1 MCIYINFLF
10 GTEMRCALG
19 VHVRCG
25 YIVICK
31 MSTQYGLVAGKDQ
44 VPLQSVSVSGQI
56 KGYVAGLDINL
67 CYHNSS
73 DSPLEVLFRFPVDEA
88 MAVVGLEAKIA
99 GRTIKGVVS
108 VYCAR
113 YPNVSAVT

>member
-1 MCIYINFLF
+1 
-10 GTEMRCALG
+10 
-19 VHVRCG
+19 
-25 YIVICK
+25 
-31 MSTQYGLVAGKDQ
+31 MSTQYGLVVGKYQ

-88 MAVVGLEAKIA
+88 MAVVGLEANIA
-99 GRTIKGVVS
+99 GRTIRGVVS
-108 VYCAR
+108 IYCPTH
-113 YPNVSAVT
+113 PNISVVTR

>member
-1 MCIYINFLF
+1 M
-10 GTEMRCALG
+10 M
-19 VHVRCG
+19 
-25 YIVICK
+25 
-31 MSTQYGLVAGKDQ
+31 MSMYGLIIEDSGKDP

-108 VYCAR
+108 IYCST
-113 YPNVSAVT
+113 YPNVSVVTR